1 MNRIYKV
8 IWSRVKNCY
17 VVVSEIANNRGK
29 INGSTGTG
37 VSTLLCALALV
48 GSVAP
53 PLNVAQA
60 VNPAGTGAGV
70 AWGNGAYSGTD
81 QHNVALGGYAQA
93 SGTVALSLG
102 AHSESTGAYSTA
114 VGGGSHAT
122 AKNAAAIGPW
132 SEARAENAVAVGA
145 TAKSLAEYA
154 MAVGG
159 DSMANAK
166 NGLP

>member
-29 INGSTGTG
+29 INGSGGTG
-37 VSTLLCALALV
+37 VRTLLCALALV
-48 GSVAP
+48 GSVAL

-70 AWGNGAYSGTD
+70 AWGDGTDSGAD
-81 QHNVALGGYAQA
+81 QHNVAIGGYAKA
-93 SGTVALSLG
+93 LGTVALSLG

-114 VGGGSHAT
+114 VGGGHMLLLKMRQQLVLGLKRAQKMRLLLVQMLSLVE
-122 AKNAAAIGPW
+122 NMLLLSVAAP
-132 SEARAENAVAVGA
+132 R
-145 TAKSLAEYA
+145 
-154 MAVGG
+154 
-159 DSMANAK
+159 
-166 NGLP
+166 